1 MNAFFRESK
10 RSLNTFSAANTYL
23 DCLVQTK
30 TYLQLLILIIFCIAT
45 VYIPFPSFTL
55 NYINKIDILMQYI
68 IKAVYFSF
76 PISYVFLFIMWNQRF
91 LISKKIT
98 CRQLK
103 TSFFSAFIIYI
114 IMLFFCLY

>member
-10 RSLNTFSAANTYL
+10 RSLNAFSAANTYL

-30 TYLQLLILIIFCIAT
+30 TYLQLLILIILCIAT